1 MLATRAAPPK
11 RAPRPIAPVWYAA
24 PPELVELA
32 AAFEA
37 LEEALEIRE
46 LTDDS
51 MEDWREAMDELN
63 EATAEEAEAPVPVM
77 VEAREEN
84 SEERED

>member
-32 AAFEA
+32 AALEA
-37 LEEALEIRE
+37 LEAALEIRE

-51 MEDWREAMDELN
+51 MEDWREEIDEPKD
-63 EATAEEAEAPVPVM
+63 ERAEDAEAPVPVM